1 MKGSTVTEQD
11 THQTPTLE
19 NPQVIQGTKPRFE
32 IHVDGSGEPAG
43 KTYIKDI
50 ETADGV
56 KQRIFPHTEVKE
68 EFGGHGLASTLV
80 RQALDASIAE
90 GFQIVA
96 VCPYVKNWVKKH
108 PEYQEH
114 VVPTTPEHLQS
125 LDRR

>member
-1 MKGSTVTEQD
+1 MTEQD

-80 RQALDASIAE
+80 RQALDVSIAE

-96 VCPYVKNWVKKH
+96 VCPYVKSWVKKH

-114 VVPTTPEHLQS
+114 VVPTTPVHLRS

>member
-1 MKGSTVTEQD
+1 MTEQD

-19 NPQVIQGTKPRFE
+19 NPRVIQGTKPRFE
-32 IHVDGSGEPAG
+32 IHVDDSGEPVG

-68 EFGGHGLASTLV
+68 EYGGHGLASTLV
-80 RQALDASIAE
+80 RQALDASIAD
-90 GFQIVA
+90 GLQIVA
-96 VCPYVKNWVKKH
+96 VCPYVQSWVKKH
-108 PEYQEH
+108 PGYQEH
-114 VVPTTPEHLQS
+114 VMPTTPEHLQA